1 MLLLRGALVV
11 SAALVATGRL
21 QAMSNA
27 DVVKMTQ
34 AGFAADTII
43 LAIEKEPADYRTE
56 TDALI
61 ELKKAGVAETVLQ
74 SMVAAQHR
82 ADSPKAVAPEP
93 AAAPGG
99 KFASMTFPEIAPPM
113 VDPVA
118 GGDYFL
124 RSTLHFEDGEYAATN
139 YARGAIVPINTPVR
153 IVSMRG
159 KKIAIKRLDTGDSL
173 EIENV
178 EKYTLKSLKELARLL
193 FSAAP
198 TPIEQLPDELAA
210 SIRNGD
216 MRLGMT
222 KEQVLMARGYPPAHE
237 TSSTES
243 DRWVFWSS
251 RFVKHTVIFTNGR
264 LAEGRGLF

>member
-1 MLLLRGALVV
+1 MLFSRDVLIVSLALAAAVPAGAM
-11 SAALVATGRL
+11 T
-21 QAMSNA
+21 NA
-27 DVVKMTQ
+27 DVVKMTE
-34 AGFAADTII
+34 AGFAADTIV
-43 LAIEKEPADYRTE
+43 LAIEKEPAEYETD
-56 TDALI
+56 TDALVA
-61 ELKKAGVAETVLQ
+61 LKKAGVAETVIQ
-74 SMVAAQHR
+74 KMVAAQHR
-82 ADSPKAVAPEP
+82 AEAPAP
-93 AAAPGG
+93 AAPTVETAPAG

-118 GGDYFL
+118 GQDYFL

-159 KKIAIKRLDTGDSL
+159 KKIEIKRLDAGDTL

-178 EKYTLKSLKELARLL
+178 EKYTRKSLPELARIL
-193 FSAAP
+193 FSAEP
-198 TPIEQLPDELAA
+198 TPIEQLPEELAA

-237 TSSTES
+237 TSSIES
-243 DRWVFWSS
+243 DRWIFWSS
-251 RFVKHTVIFTNGR
+251 RFVKHTVIFANGR
-264 LAEGRGLF
+264 LTAGRGLF